1 MSPSAAPEPEDAPE
15 PAPAP
20 DAESGTQSRKTS
32 PQPRM
37 GAAETAVALAAMLE
51 SGDNIGKI
59 VLTMQPAAA

>member
-1 MSPSAAPEPEDAPE
+1 MPPSAAPEPEDAPE

-20 DAESGTQSRKTS
+20 EADADPGTQSRKTP

-51 SGDNIGKI
+51 SGDVILSLI
-59 VLTMQPAAA
+59 HI

>member
-1 MSPSAAPEPEDAPE
+1 MPPSAVPAPEDAPE

-20 DAESGTQSRKTS
+20 EADSGTQSRKTP

-51 SGDNIGKI
+51 TVSYTH
-59 VLTMQPAAA
+59 LRAHET